1 MILHGLGGKLLSAQH
16 VAGSAALIRAAPPNY
31 LSTLVVSFPLGEER
45 HASGF
50 AYAAD
55 GKGFVALSTEEVL
68 FEQRALLEQLDG
80 IEPPKGTRGVIFRS
94 DHASN
99 YLPLRGNLPRDRERL
114 LTQLGAA
121 QRGDVRLRPE
131 WMRGL

>member
-1 MILHGLGGKLLSAQH
+1 
-16 VAGSAALIRAAPPNY
+16 
-31 LSTLVVSFPLGEER
+31 VSYPHGEEK

-50 AYAAD
+50 ADAAD
-55 GKGFVALSTEEVL
+55 GKGFAALTTKEVL
-68 FEQRALLEQLDG
+68 HEQRSLLQQLEG
-80 IEPPKGTRGVIFRS
+80 MQTPTGSRAVIFRS

-99 YLPLRGNLPRDRERL
+99 YLPLRGNLPRDREKL
-114 LTQLGAA
+114 LVQLGAA